1 VEIVPHVSDD
11 TLERFAMESLRGS
24 ESEPL
29 EEHLLIC
36 PGCRERLKATDE
48 FVTAMTSAAAKMQKG
63 QRRKAKAILPS
74 SAPAKST
81 AESNVAERNG
91 HESE

>member
-1 VEIVPHVSDD
+1 MVFVPHISDD

-36 PGCRERLKATDE
+36 SECQERLDAELE
-48 FVTAMTSAAAKMQKG
+48 FVAAMTSAAAEI
-63 QRRKAKAILPS
+63 REAE
-74 SAPAKST
+74 KS
-81 AESNVAERNG
+81 
-91 HESE
+91 

>member
-48 FVTAMTSAAAKMQKG
+48 FVTAMTSAAAKI
-63 QRRKAKAILPS
+63 REAE
-74 SAPAKST
+74 KS
-81 AESNVAERNG
+81 
-91 HESE
+91 

>member
-1 VEIVPHVSDD
+1 MEIVPHVSDD

-48 FVTAMTSAAAKMQKG
+48 FVTAMTSAAAKI
-63 QRRKAKAILPS
+63 REAE
-74 SAPAKST
+74 KS
-81 AESNVAERNG
+81 
-91 HESE
+91 